1 MCHVTSVGDLLSTHG
16 DWVIKWETLDG
27 MHCER
32 LLDSVAEV
40 SISKIEKIWGIWDLK
55 LNLLVKRI
63 ISLL

>member
-1 MCHVTSVGDLLSTHG
+1 MSTHG

-40 SISKIEKIWGIWDLK
+40 SISKIEKIWGIWGLK